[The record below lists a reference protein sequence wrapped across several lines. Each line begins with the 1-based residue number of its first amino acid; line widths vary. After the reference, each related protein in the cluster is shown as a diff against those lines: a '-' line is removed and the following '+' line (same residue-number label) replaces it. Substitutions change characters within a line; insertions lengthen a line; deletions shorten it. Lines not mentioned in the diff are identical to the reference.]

1 MDLQDKLAR
10 YLIFDSEENAYY
22 FRNAKGKTVFKH
34 KEENHFL
41 KMGEIYDAFNKYN
54 DEIKKLID
62 ENSKGLFDE
71 WVSLYGAFKNHI
83 GSKP

>member
-10 YLIFDSEENAYY
+10 YLIFDSENNAYY

-41 KMGEIYDAFNKYN
+41 KWVRFMMPLINTTMKL
-54 DEIKKLID
+54 KK
-62 ENSKGLFDE
+62 
-71 WVSLYGAFKNHI
+71 
-83 GSKP
+83 

>member
-10 YLIFDSEENAYY
+10 YLIFDSENNAYY

-41 KMGEIYDAFNKYN
+41 KNG
-54 DEIKKLID
+54 
-62 ENSKGLFDE
+62 
-71 WVSLYGAFKNHI
+71 
-83 GSKP
+83 